1 MYSSRLSIGLCCAAL
16 VALIA
21 APTAR
26 AENYP
31 AKPVTIITPA
41 AAGNSPDIV
50 TRLVADRLTQLW
62 KQQVIVLNRPGAG
75 GLIGA
80 QAAAQAE
87 KDGYTLYMTQS
98 STWTVLPVLQ
108 PGKIPPAPETSFAP
122 VGMVGE
128 QPMGVAVNKDV
139 PVKSVAELIAY
150 IKKQPDG
157 ILFSATNRG
166 SQSHLTGELLRD
178 RGKLNMSFVH
188 SEGAAKSLTDVIA
201 GRIPLVFEGL
211 AGLRGGIQSGGIRL
225 IAVTSAERLPK
236 MEDVPTAAETVPGVV
251 SNGWLALMAPAG
263 TPDAIVQKVA
273 ADLKTVIADPEVQER
288 FHVLGTYSRDM
299 TPAQLLEFMHSE
311 ENKWWPVVRGVDKAR
326 AAK

>member
-1 MYSSRLSIGLCCAAL
+1 MNNKRPGTALWCAAAAVL
-16 VALIA
+16 VFGVPAQA
-21 APTAR
+21 QDYPT
-26 AENYP
+26 
-31 AKPVTIITPA
+31 KPVTIITPA

-50 TRLVADRLTQLW
+50 TRLVADRLTQIW

-80 QAAAQAE
+80 QAAAQAD

-108 PGKIPPAPETSFAP
+108 PGKVPPEPEKSFVP
-122 VGMVGE
+122 IGMVGE

-139 PVKSVAELIAY
+139 PVKNVAELVAY

-166 SQSHLTGELLRD
+166 SQSHLTGELLRA
-178 RGKLNMSFVH
+178 RGKLNMTFVH

-225 IAVTSAERLPK
+225 LAVTSAQRLPN
-236 MEDVPTAAETVPGVV
+236 MPDVATAAETVPGVV

-273 ADLKTVIADPEVQER
+273 ADLKTVIAMPDVQER
-288 FHVLGTYSRDM
+288 FHVLGTYSRDL
-299 TPAQLLEFMHSE
+299 TPAQLLAFMHSE
-311 ENKWWPVVRGVDKAR
+311 EAKWWPIVRGVDKGH

>member
-1 MYSSRLSIGLCCAAL
+1 MNPGQSWIKLCCAAI
-16 VALIA
+16 VAMVVNLPA
-21 APTAR
+21 QAQD
-26 AENYP
+26 YP

-50 TRLVADRLTQLW
+50 SRLLADRLTQLW
-62 KQQVIVLNRPGAG
+62 KQQVVVLNRPGAG
-75 GLIGA
+75 GLIAA
-80 QAAAQAE
+80 QVAAQAE

-108 PGKIPPAPETSFAP
+108 EGKFPAEPEKTFAP
-122 VGMVGE
+122 IGMVGE

-139 PVKSVAELIAY
+139 PAKNVAELVAF
-150 IKKQPDG
+150 IKNSPNG

-166 SQSHLTGELLRD
+166 SQSHLTGELFRD
-178 RGKLNMSFVH
+178 RAKLNMTFVH
-188 SEGAAKSLTDVIA
+188 SQGAAKSLTDVIA

-211 AGLRGGIQSGGIRL
+211 AGLRGGIQSGGVRL
-225 IAVTSAERLPK
+225 LAVTSATRLPN
-236 MEDVPTAAETVPGVV
+236 MPDVPTAAETVPGVV
-251 SNGWLALMAPAG
+251 SNGWLALMAPSG
-263 TPDAIVQKVA
+263 TPDAIIQKIA
-273 ADLKTVIADPEVQER
+273 ADLKTVIATPEIQER

-311 ENKWWPVVRGVDKAR
+311 EKKWWPIVRGVNKGQ

>member
-1 MYSSRLSIGLCCAAL
+1 MNNKRPRTALWWAAAA
-16 VALIA
+16 VLIFGVPA
-21 APTAR
+21 QAQDYPT
-26 AENYP
+26 
-31 AKPVTIITPA
+31 KPVTIITPA

-50 TRLVADRLTQLW
+50 TRLVADRLTQIW

-80 QAAAQAE
+80 QAATQAD

-108 PGKIPPAPETSFAP
+108 PGKVPPEPEKSFVP
-122 VGMVGE
+122 IGMVGE

-139 PVKSVAELIAY
+139 PVKNVAELVAY

-166 SQSHLTGELLRD
+166 SQSHLTGELLRA
-178 RGKLNMSFVH
+178 RGKLNMTFVH

-225 IAVTSAERLPK
+225 LAVTSAQRLPN
-236 MEDVPTAAETVPGVV
+236 MPDVATAAETVPGVV

-273 ADLKTVIADPEVQER
+273 ADLKTVIAMPDVQER
-288 FHVLGTYSRDM
+288 FHVLGTYSRDL
-299 TPAQLLEFMHSE
+299 TPAQLLAFMHSE
-311 ENKWWPVVRGVDKAR
+311 ETKWWPIVRGVDKGH

>member
-1 MYSSRLSIGLCCAAL
+1 MNNKRPRTALWWAA
-16 VALIA
+16 A
-21 APTAR
+21 AVLAFGVPAQAQDYPT
-26 AENYP
+26 
-31 AKPVTIITPA
+31 KPVTIITPA

-50 TRLVADRLTQLW
+50 TRLVADRLTQIW

-80 QAAAQAE
+80 QAATQAD

-108 PGKIPPAPETSFAP
+108 PGKVPPEPEKSFVP
-122 VGMVGE
+122 IGMVGE

-139 PVKSVAELIAY
+139 PVKNVAELVAY

-166 SQSHLTGELLRD
+166 SQSHLTGELLRA
-178 RGKLNMSFVH
+178 RGKLNMTFVH

-225 IAVTSAERLPK
+225 LAVTSAQRLPN
-236 MEDVPTAAETVPGVV
+236 MPDVATAAETVPGVV

-273 ADLKTVIADPEVQER
+273 ADLKTVIAMPDVQER
-288 FHVLGTYSRDM
+288 FHVLGTYSRDL
-299 TPAQLLEFMHSE
+299 TPAQLLAFMHSE
-311 ENKWWPVVRGVDKAR
+311 ETKWWPIVRGVDKGH

>member
-1 MYSSRLSIGLCCAAL
+1 MGLSCAAM
-16 VALIA
+16 VATIA
-21 APTAR
+21 NLPAQADD
-26 AENYP
+26 YP
-31 AKPVTIITPA
+31 SKPVTIITPA

-50 TRLVADRLTQLW
+50 TRLVADRLTQMW

-98 STWTVLPVLQ
+98 SSWTVLPVLQ
-108 PGKIPPAPETSFAP
+108 AGKLPPEPEKTFVP
-122 VGMVGE
+122 IGMVGE
-128 QPMGVAVNKDV
+128 QPMGVAVNKEV
-139 PVKSVAELIAY
+139 PVKTVAELVDY
-150 IKKQPDG
+150 IKKQPNG

-178 RGKLNMSFVH
+178 RGKLNMTFVH

-211 AGLRGGIQSGGIRL
+211 AGLRGGIESGGIRL
-225 IAVTSAERLPK
+225 LAVTSAKRLPN
-236 MEDVPTAAETVPGVV
+236 MPEVPTADETIPGVV
-251 SNGWLALMAPAG
+251 SNGWLALMAPKG
-263 TPDAIVQKVA
+263 VPDAIVQKVA
-273 ADLKTVIADPEVQER
+273 EDLKTVIAIPEVQER
-288 FHVLGTYSRDM
+288 FHTLGTYSNEM

-311 ENKWWPVVRGVDKAR
+311 EQKWWPIVRGVDKGQAT
-326 AAK
+326 K

>member
-1 MYSSRLSIGLCCAAL
+1 MSGCRSWIGVLAAAFTVT
-16 VALIA
+16 VASPA
-21 APTAR
+21 AQADD
-26 AENYP
+26 YP
-31 AKPVTIITPA
+31 SKPVTIITPA

-50 TRLVADRLTQLW
+50 ARLIADRLTQLW
-62 KQQVIVLNRPGAG
+62 KQQVIILNRPGAG

-108 PGKIPPAPETSFAP
+108 PGKIPAEPEKSFAP
-122 VGMVGE
+122 IGMVGE
-128 QPMGVAVNKDV
+128 QPMGMAVNKDV
-139 PVKSVAELIAY
+139 PVKSVAELVDY
-150 IKKQPDG
+150 IKKQPNG

-166 SQSHLTGELLRD
+166 GQSHLTGELLRD

-211 AGLRGGIQSGGIRL
+211 AGLKGGIEGGSIRL
-225 IAVTSAERLPK
+225 LAVTSAERLPNLPN
-236 MEDVPTAAETVPGVV
+236 VPTAAETVPGVV

-263 TPDAIVQKVA
+263 VPDPIIRKVA
-273 ADLKTVIADPEVQER
+273 ADLKTVIAIPEVQER
-288 FHVLGTYSRDM
+288 MHVLGTYSRDL
-299 TPAQLLEFMHSE
+299 TPAQLLEFIHSE
-311 ENKWWPVVRGVDKAR
+311 EAKWWPIVRGVDR
-326 AAK
+326 GQAAK

>member
-1 MYSSRLSIGLCCAAL
+1 VLAFGVPAQAQDY
-16 VALIA
+16 
-21 APTAR
+21 PT
-26 AENYP
+26 
-31 AKPVTIITPA
+31 KPVTIITPA

-50 TRLVADRLTQLW
+50 TRLVADRLTQIW

-80 QAAAQAE
+80 QAAAQAD

-108 PGKIPPAPETSFAP
+108 PGKVPPEPEKSFVP
-122 VGMVGE
+122 IGMVGE

-139 PVKSVAELIAY
+139 PVKNVAELVAY

-166 SQSHLTGELLRD
+166 SQSHLTGELLRA
-178 RGKLNMSFVH
+178 RGKLNMTFVH

-225 IAVTSAERLPK
+225 LAVTSAQRLPN
-236 MEDVPTAAETVPGVV
+236 MPDVATAAETVPGVV

-273 ADLKTVIADPEVQER
+273 ADLCRSDSTCSAP
-288 FHVLGTYSRDM
+288 T
-299 TPAQLLEFMHSE
+299 
-311 ENKWWPVVRGVDKAR
+311 
-326 AAK
+326 AAI

>member
-1 MYSSRLSIGLCCAAL
+1 
-16 VALIA
+16 
-21 APTAR
+21 
-26 AENYP
+26 
-31 AKPVTIITPA
+31 
-41 AAGNSPDIV
+41 
-50 TRLVADRLTQLW
+50 
-62 KQQVIVLNRPGAG
+62 
-75 GLIGA
+75 
-80 QAAAQAE
+80 
-87 KDGYTLYMTQS
+87 
-98 STWTVLPVLQ
+98 
-108 PGKIPPAPETSFAP
+108 
-122 VGMVGE
+122 MVGE